1 MVTSTVQVGDS
12 VNPDL
17 AGDLMVTTTPILNI
31 DRLPDYQYAGLP
43 LGQSASDAW
52 WIMFIVYDPGPV
64 AGIYTNYYGK
74 GCQRTS
80 RGTVGKDC
88 KKMSPQHQRV
98 DYQVISTALGHLKP
112 CHGSILSISNI
123 HDLGIAKWY

>member
-43 LGQSASDAW
+43 LGQSSSDAW
-52 WIMFIVYDPGPV
+52 WIMCISIRPLDP
-64 AGIYTNYYGK
+64 Y
-74 GCQRTS
+74 
-80 RGTVGKDC
+80 
-88 KKMSPQHQRV
+88 
-98 DYQVISTALGHLKP
+98 
-112 CHGSILSISNI
+112 CHESSWL
-123 HDLGIAKWY
+123 